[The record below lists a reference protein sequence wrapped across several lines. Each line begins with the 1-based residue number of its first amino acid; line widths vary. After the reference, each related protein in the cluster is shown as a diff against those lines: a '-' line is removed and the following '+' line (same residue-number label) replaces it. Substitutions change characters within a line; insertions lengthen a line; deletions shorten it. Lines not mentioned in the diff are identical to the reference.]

1 LKQKKSSA
9 ASVEPPASNAA
20 ELAIG
25 RRLRILRKLRK
36 LPLQDIAAE
45 TGLSIGL
52 ISQIERGLS
61 SPSVKHLMALGQCL
75 GVSIAWFFDDSAAL
89 DPDEAKLV
97 VRRETRRQLEMDHG
111 SVRKELLSP
120 EGGNPQHRVFLIT
133 VEPKGTTGKGFYAHQ
148 GEVSAVLISGSL
160 QLWIEKEKFT
170 LREGDSFAIP
180 RNAMRRFANP
190 DPRTPAVLVWS
201 IAYFQ
206 DNKGLA
212 RAASAPSLADA
223 VETI

>member
-1 LKQKKSSA
+1 MKQKKSSA
-9 ASVEPPASNAA
+9 PAAEPRAANSA

-25 RRLRILRKLRK
+25 RRLRVLRKLRK
-36 LPLQDIAAE
+36 LPLQDIAAD

-75 GVSIAWFFDDSAAL
+75 GVSIAWFFDDTAAL
-89 DPDEAKLV
+89 DPEEAQLV
-97 VRRETRRQLEMDHG
+97 VRRETRRQLQMDHG

-148 GEVSAVLISGSL
+148 GEVSAVVISGSL
-160 QLWIEKEKFT
+160 QLWIEKEKFS

-180 RNAMRRFANP
+180 RNAMRRFVNP

-201 IAYFQ
+201 IAYFS
-206 DNKGLA
+206 DSKTLA
-212 RAASAPSLADA
+212 RPASLPSFADA
-223 VETI
+223 AEPI